1 MSDIEQDDAAFRELE
16 LALLYSRP
24 LPAWAYEPAVRRA
37 VLCRLTGRTLPY
49 RCGDCSGRVGCGE
62 QNCP

>member
-24 LPAWAYEPAVRRA
+24 LPALRTSRPCP
-37 VLCRLTGRTLPY
+37 VLCCAG
-49 RCGDCSGRVGCGE
+49 
-62 QNCP
+62 